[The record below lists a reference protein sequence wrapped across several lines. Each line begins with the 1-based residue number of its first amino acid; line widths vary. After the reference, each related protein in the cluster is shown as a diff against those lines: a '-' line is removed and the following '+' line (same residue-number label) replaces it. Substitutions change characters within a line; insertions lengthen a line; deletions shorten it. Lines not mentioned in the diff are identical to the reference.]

1 MLYTAHV
8 YFSSRL
14 GIHAAVYES
23 TLLIALPLLS
33 SFFIPIPVSQVNS
46 SMGKRKKSSSKP
58 QGPRKREP
66 LATTFSCLFCNHENS
81 VVVKLDKKLGLGDL
95 SCKVCGQ
102 KFQTGINYLSAP
114 VDVYS
119 DWVDAC
125 DAVAKDTANQYD
137 APNPSQSGQRGISKQ
152 AIPEETGQDD
162 GYDDDY

>member
-1 MLYTAHV
+1 
-8 YFSSRL
+8 
-14 GIHAAVYES
+14 
-23 TLLIALPLLS
+23 
-33 SFFIPIPVSQVNS
+33 
-46 SMGKRKKSSSKP
+46 MGKRKKSSSKP

-137 APNPSQSGQRGISKQ
+137 APNPSQLGQRGISKQ